1 MNLLN
6 RNFKLLDFNI
16 NKNYEKKR
24 RILEQE
30 VNELAMKNLKI
41 KELLEK
47 IEEYEKLVSSNKNP

>member
-1 MNLLN
+1 M
-6 RNFKLLDFNI
+6 LDFNI

-47 IEEYEKLVSSNKNP
+47 IEEYEKLV